1 MDFLVNDFELWRS
14 CKLPTFHVC
23 LKKSRFP
30 EIGSWDNFQHMLII
44 SHQSFTWKPTPS
56 PVLDLLDTSQKT
68 KAWFRWFRIWSF
80 DFSWSQKFGLIPWG
94 PCGPNKPNPDF
105 FMTDI
110 FSGLCICQCSG
121 KVRSWGC
128 YGNIMAISFFLGNVN
143 DIQWYHG
150 LVSQKNWNIGISMII
165 GIWFY
170 LG

>member
-105 FMTDI
+105 LWPTF
-110 FSGLCICQCSG
+110 FQAFASASAAAKSG
-121 KVRSWGC
+121 VEAA
-128 YGNIMAISFFLGNVN
+128 MAILWLYRFFWGMSMTFNGTMDWFLRR
-143 DIQWYHG
+143 IE
-150 LVSQKNWNIGISMII
+150 ISEYRWSLEY
-165 GIWFY
+165 GFT
-170 LG
+170 

>member
-1 MDFLVNDFELWRS
+1 
-14 CKLPTFHVC
+14 
-23 LKKSRFP
+23 
-30 EIGSWDNFQHMLII
+30 LII

-128 YGNIMAISFFLGNVN
+128 YGNIMAISFFWGMSMTFNGTMDWFLRR
-143 DIQWYHG
+143 IE
-150 LVSQKNWNIGISMII
+150 ISEYRWSLEY
-165 GIWFY
+165 GFT
-170 LG
+170 